1 MRAGGAILAAGLALT
16 AGLAAGLAAGP
27 GRADEV
33 QRLLDEAS
41 AACAEFEGG
50 TFAAGDAVSSVDLD
64 GDGTPDRVVDESR
77 FACSS
82 SASMYCGSGGC
93 ILHAVIGGR
102 SWSFQAEGWQVIE
115 WAGRPIL
122 LIARDGGWCGG
133 AGAQLCFEA
142 VTWSGGEML
151 SVMPPQG

>member
-1 MRAGGAILAAGLALT
+1 MTARAAILT
-16 AGLAAGLAAGP
+16 AGLPLASALAAGP
-27 GRADEV
+27 GSADEV
-33 QRLLDEAS
+33 ERLLDQAR
-41 AACAEFEGG
+41 AACADFEQGK
-50 TFAAGDAVSSVDLD
+50 FDVGDAVSPVDLD
-64 GDGTPDRVVDESR
+64 GDGTPDRVIDESR

-93 ILHAVIGGR
+93 MLHAVIGAR

-122 LIARDGGWCGG
+122 LVARDGGWCGG

-151 SVMPPQG
+151 SVMPPPG